1 MSKNFTSGLQMGMG
15 LARDVRSANI
25 ASAERKERSKYRETA
40 EARAASAE
48 GRAVSGEA
56 RAVSAEKRAVNL
68 DKSRIKSLKQG
79 MRRGRKADKRSGREL
94 EIKESAEERAVAESA
109 QRVAYNKSK
118 LEDAKNP
125 IITALD
131 HNAGAL
137 EKYSK
142 MQSAVDARNA
152 DKMGPLNAV
161 IRVAEKTNS
170 PNLPNLLAMREKMVS
185 EHKDYKHGLEQSF
198 MAASNRPH
206 EGKWSIRPQN
216 NWNGGVDY
224 GLQFE
229 GGSQSEAIAAMNS
242 IKGMG
247 SNVGASAGANPA
259 NPARAAN
266 PNDPGDIRRP
276 PAP

>member
-1 MSKNFTSGLQMGMG
+1 MASFSSGLQMGMG

-206 EGKWSIRPQN
+206 EGKWSIRPQF

>member
-1 MSKNFTSGLQMGMG
+1 MGMG

-40 EARAASAE
+40 EARAERDMELKESRE
-48 GRAVSGEA
+48 GRD
-56 RAVSAEKRAVNL
+56 VSAEKRAVNL
-68 DKSRIKSLKQG
+68 DKSRIKSLKKG

-94 EIKESAEERAVAESA
+94 EIKESAEKRSKAESD
-109 QRVAYNKSK
+109 QRVAHNKQK

-152 DKMGPLNAV
+152 DKMGPLNAA
-161 IRVAEKTNS
+161 IGVAERTNS
-170 PNLPNLLAMREKMVS
+170 PDLPNLLAMRDKMVS
-185 EHKDYKHGLEQSF
+185 EHKDLKHGLEQSF

-206 EGKWSIRPQN
+206 EGKWSIRPQF
-216 NWNGGVDY
+216 NWNGGIDY

-229 GGSQSEAIAAMNS
+229 GGSQSEAIAAMNA

-247 SNVGASAGANPA
+247 SNVGTSAGATPSNTA
-259 NPARAAN
+259 QSND
-266 PNDPGDIRRP
+266 PNDPLGIRRQSTTP
-276 PAP
+276 SAP